1 MEEKQKMREQE
12 LSEEVAEAENIKKK
26 QENEDKIFNSWAEQ
40 MIEQWKKD
48 GKDIM
53 PLLKQLKQQNK

>member
-26 QENEDKIFNSWAEQ
+26 QENEDKIFYSWAEQ